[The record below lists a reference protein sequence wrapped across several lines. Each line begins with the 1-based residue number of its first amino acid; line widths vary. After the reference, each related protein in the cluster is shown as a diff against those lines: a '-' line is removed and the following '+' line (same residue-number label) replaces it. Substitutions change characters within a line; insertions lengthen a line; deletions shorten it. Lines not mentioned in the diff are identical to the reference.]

1 MLGEF
6 DFQAHGTIGLTH
18 KIKLVAGSSQQ
29 PRAFVWFRP
38 MACEDAHSK
47 LVVRATPGTSE
58 SHHQG
63 LFSPVKAHIKHFV
76 LSFEETHNHESA
88 SGGKELLQT
97 TVSNIATGLRSERC
111 TLQTTP
117 DRHLQGLS
125 PVKTHK
131 ACLSSERFW
140 RREVLT
146 SGLLKTETLDL
157 LEIRME
163 GSAMRFPQAET
174 HNVEKPAALADRRN
188 DN

>member
-1 MLGEF
+1 MFGES

-18 KIKLVAGSSQQ
+18 TIKLVAGSSQQ
-29 PRAFVWFRP
+29 PRAFVWFRS

-47 LVVRATPGTSE
+47 LVVRATPGISE

-63 LFSPVKAHIKHFV
+63 LFSPVKAHTNTLSF
-76 LSFEETHNHESA
+76 SFEETHTHESA
-88 SGGKELLQT
+88 SGGKKLLQT
-97 TVSNIATGLRSERC
+97 TVSNIATGFRSERC
-111 TLQTTP
+111 ALQTTP

-140 RREVLT
+140 RQEVLT
-146 SGLLKTETLDL
+146 CGLLKAETLDL

-163 GSAMRFPQAET
+163 GSAMRLPQAET
-174 HNVEKPAALADRRN
+174 HNVEEPATRSQ
-188 DN
+188 